1 MEFDDLLE
9 KLLNPIEGEDQP
21 PNIYDDLRTAH
32 TSRVGAGDAKVEQ
45 LTAELAVSQAEVA
58 ALKAHNYDL
67 LMQVPKTDAPAP
79 DDSEDSD
86 ESEDDVPDAESLF
99 FEEKV

>member
-1 MEFDDLLE
+1 MEFEDLLE
-9 KLLNPIEGEDQP
+9 KLVNPVEGEDQS

-45 LTAELAVSQAEVA
+45 LTTELTVSQAEVS

-67 LMQVPKTDAPAP
+67 LMQVPKTDAP
-79 DDSEDSD
+79 DDSDYSDDSPD
-86 ESEDDVPDAESLF
+86 EVPDIESLF